1 MNDVIDVQAH
11 YRNDDDKQHNHTP
24 PNHPPKKADSL
35 KILGWISYSLHFIVA
50 LSAVVP
56 GIQAGVGLLL
66 VAVLI
71 DLVKKPDATG
81 TWQHSHFNWRIRSV
95 IWAAV
100 LYLVTAPFFVLT
112 LFIYNPV
119 WVLVS
124 VWFLYRIIR
133 GMVCMY
139 EERAVNA

>member
-1 MNDVIDVQAH
+1 MNDVVDVQA
-11 YRNDDDKQHNHTP
+11 RFRKDDDPENPHTP
-24 PNHPPKKADSL
+24 PQPKKANSL
-35 KILGWISYSLHFIVA
+35 SALGWISYSLHFIVA
-50 LSAVVP
+50 LSAVLP
-56 GIQAGVGLLL
+56 GTQVGVSLLL
-66 VAVLI
+66 VAMLI
-71 DLVKKPDATG
+71 DWVKRPDAAD
-81 TWQHSHFNWRIRSV
+81 TWQHSHFNWRIHSV

-100 LYLVTAPFFVLT
+100 LYLLTAPFFVLT
-112 LFIYNPV
+112 LFMYNPV